1 MQLADPHA
9 QSIAYLILRDLY
21 NGDVID
27 WPIADDH
34 PLHGVFAALEE
45 QKLIARWDRMWPR
58 RDRYRLTEAGIA
70 TLEAA
75 YRPDGAEQVFDE
87 LRRQAL
93 APAERR
99 AYLAERGLDPAVW
112 PLLHDPSTHWET
124 FGTDGG
130 RWLAYVWEDQ
140 RPQRRKR
147 RAAGKPGAGAASG
160 PRTPQGG
167 PQRPT
172 DVYDPAYGTYGVY
185 GDGREPRGDVLVAPY
200 VVDLDHEASQE
211 PIDVS
216 PDVSPDQPDLDVS

>member
-9 QSIAYLILRDLY
+9 QSTAYLILRDLY

-70 TLEAA
+70 TIEAV

-99 AYLAERGLDPAVW
+99 AHLAARGLDPAVW

-130 RWLAYVWEDQ
+130 RWLSYVWEDQ
-140 RPQRRKR
+140 RPEKRKR
-147 RAAGKPGAGAASG
+147 RGAAKAGSGSG
-160 PRTPQGG
+160 PRTTPGKAQL
-167 PQRPT
+167 PD
-172 DVYDPAYGTYGVY
+172 DVYDPTYGTYGAY
-185 GDGREPRGDVLVAPY
+185 GSRDDVLVAPY
-200 VVDLDHEASQE
+200 VVDLDREASQE
-211 PIDVS
+211 PLDVSLDVS

>member
-1 MQLADPHA
+1 VQLADPQA
-9 QSIAYLILRDLY
+9 QSVAYLILRDLY

-70 TLEAA
+70 TLEAV

-87 LRRQAL
+87 LRRQGL
-93 APAERR
+93 APEARR
-99 AYLAERGLDPAVW
+99 AHLAARGLDPTVW

-124 FGTDGG
+124 FRTDGG

-140 RPQRRKR
+140 RPPRRTR
-147 RAAGKPGAGAASG
+147 RAAPKSGSG
-160 PRTPQGG
+160 PG
-167 PQRPT
+167 PRIPPAKTQRPD
-172 DVYDPAYGTYGVY
+172 DVYDPAYGAYGAY
-185 GDGREPRGDVLVAPY
+185 GDGRDSRGDVLIAPY
-200 VVDLDHEASQE
+200 VVDLDQEASQE

-216 PDVSPDQPDLDVS
+216 PDVAIDQPDLDVS